1 MAKQTVYIPVEIE
14 TATEIDAEQA
24 QEIANSIVSQVNEDF
39 YNRDNVFDNASEV
52 TGDYDTLVDFKV
64 KYPVAPNDF
73 CPIA

>member
-14 TATEIDAEQA
+14 TVTEIDSEQA
-24 QEIANSIVSQVNEDF
+24 QAIANSIVSQINDDF

-64 KYPVAPNDF
+64 EYPVVPNEF
-73 CPIA
+73 CPI

>member
-14 TATEIDAEQA
+14 TATEIDSEQA
-24 QEIANSIVSQVNEDF
+24 QAIANSIVSQINDDF

-64 KYPVAPNDF
+64 EYPVVPNEF
-73 CPIA
+73 FPI

>member
-24 QEIANSIVSQVNEDF
+24 QAIANSIVSQVNDDF

-52 TGDYDTLVDFKV
+52 TGDYNTLVDFKV
-64 KYPVAPNDF
+64 KYPVAPSEF